1 MTPEYRLLLQVA
13 LFLCLLVV
21 ILAPFEM
28 YVEGFSV
35 PMLVGGVLS
44 LIISFRLLSQLRLRL
59 VRATFI
65 LPPDRIEDHVAQ
77 AMAAIGFTVEPH
89 SQIGQSFTFRALGSR
104 LVVTKTASGIEVTGT
119 SGLIDRLAK
128 ELGIIPQKD
137 ASARLENGN
146 RAADCSEPT

>member
-1 MTPEYRLLLQVA
+1 MTPEYRLLLQVG

-21 ILAPFEM
+21 ILVPFGM

-35 PMLVGGVLS
+35 PMLIGGVLS

-65 LPPDRIEDHVAQ
+65 LPPDRIEDQVAQ

-89 SQIGQSFTFRALGSR
+89 SQIGHSFTFRGFGLR
-104 LVVTKTASGIEVTGT
+104 LVVTKTASGIDVTGA
-119 SGLIDRLAK
+119 SSLIDRLAK
-128 ELGIIPQKD
+128 ELGATPHKN
-137 ASARLENGN
+137 A
-146 RAADCSEPT
+146 